1 MKNLIAG
8 LVTLFALTAT
18 AQTVIL
24 FDDGLQYT
32 LDPNEKVYVTN
43 YSKLYQMQSYSK
55 GDVKLTKVLP
65 TTKRD
70 HVPVETG
77 AQGGVGTPEW
87 CETYIPWSEGL
98 TFDMITWQRQ
108 CDVTNDGVYDMCDY
122 YQPAGI
128 LSFEELEWQDRC
140 NDGNPWDGS

>member
-1 MKNLIAG
+1 MKNVIAG

-55 GDVKLTKVLP
+55 GDIKLTQVLP

-70 HVPVETG
+70 YVPVETG
-77 AQGGVGTPEW
+77 AQGGVGTPQW

-98 TFDMITWQRQ
+98 TFDMITWQKH
-108 CDVTNDGVYDMCDY
+108 CDTNSDGKYNICDWY
-122 YQPAGI
+122 EPTGI
-128 LSFEELEWQDRC
+128 PTFEEFEWRDLC
-140 NDGNPWDGS
+140 NNGKPWDGS